1 MSENSPLSVR
11 DRIFGS
17 IAGFS
22 GLYCVAVMFELSL
35 PGARERFVIALAIFL
50 VSFLF
55 VEYKKAVALGILV
68 FIALRF
74 VWAGIVLLWQH

>member
-1 MSENSPLSVR
+1 
-11 DRIFGS
+11 
-17 IAGFS
+17 
-22 GLYCVAVMFELSL
+22 MFELSL